1 MSRDKFHE
9 QLKMLFEK
17 LLKMSTIVEE
27 TIHDSVKA
35 LAELSP
41 ELAEQVIIKD
51 DVIDDLELEL
61 EDECLRLLATQQ
73 PLAKDLRLV
82 GATLKV
88 ITDLE
93 RIGDHAVDISKIT
106 IELKGQ
112 KLIKPLIDIPRM
124 AQLTMK
130 MVHDALTALIEE
142 DTELAASVGKQDD
155 LIDDIDS
162 QIFNE
167 LLIMMMSDPHI
178 IKQATRLLLVSRS
191 LERIGDHAV
200 NIAEWVVYIK
210 TGQKPPRKW

>member
-155 LIDDIDS
+155 LIDDIDA